1 MKAELKFLRLKF
13 VNFERSIQKLTDLN
27 SNHLSFLE
35 FKTNNFRNY
44 KNRHMKTN
52 VLFLLTFVFIIS
64 FSSQAQRGVRIA
76 YIDTEYILEKVP
88 EYQDAT
94 TQLNQKILK
103 WKSEIDEKLAQIEQK
118 RKDLSNEKALLTKEL
133 IEEREEDIAFEEK
146 EILDYQQKRFGP
158 NGDLMIQKKQLMQ
171 PIQDQIFSAVQDLA
185 ASKKYD
191 FVFDKSSDATMLY
204 SAKQFDL
211 SEQILRSITRS
222 SKREQA
228 ESKAEKKAAQDEELL
243 PEVNEELDARE
254 QALEDK
260 KTERELA
267 AEKRREEILADRK
280 AKQLEAEARRQKIIE
295 DREKAK
301 QAKIDQ
307 RNGVTETAEPKT
319 TADPTVTESKAVES
333 KAVETKGTEEK
344 VTETK
349 TKEQLIEENRQ
360 KKLAEREARKKELE
374 ERKKKI
380 LEERQ
385 KAKDST
391 NNNN

>member
-1 MKAELKFLRLKF
+1 
-13 VNFERSIQKLTDLN
+13 
-27 SNHLSFLE
+27 
-35 FKTNNFRNY
+35 
-44 KNRHMKTN
+44 MKTN
-52 VLFLLTFVFIIS
+52 VLFLLTIVFIIS

-88 EYQDAT
+88 EYQEAT
-94 TQLNQKILK
+94 AQLNDKVLK
-103 WKSEIDEKLAQIEQK
+103 WKNEIEEKLTVVEQK

-158 NGDLMIQKKQLMQ
+158 NGDLMIQKQQLMQ
-171 PIQDQIFSAVQDLA
+171 PIQDQIFAAVQDLA
-185 ASKKYD
+185 GQKKYD
-191 FVFDKSSDATMLY
+191 FIFDKSSDATMLY

-228 ESKAEKKAAQDEELL
+228 QTKAEKQAAQDEELI
-243 PEVNEELDARE
+243 PEINEELEARE
-254 QALEDK
+254 KALEEK
-260 KTERELA
+260 KVERESA
-267 AEKRREEILADRK
+267 VEKRRQEILAARE
-280 AKQLEAEARRQKIIE
+280 AKKLEADAKRQKILD

-301 QAKIDQ
+301 QEKLDA
-307 RNGVTETAEPKT
+307 RNKT
-319 TADPTVTESKAVES
+319 SEAA
-333 KAVETKGTEEK
+333 

-349 TKEQLIEENRQ
+349 KDSTVTTSEKTTEVKTSETKTREQLIEENRL

-374 ERKKKI
+374 DRKKKI
-380 LEERQ
+380 LEDRQ
-385 KAKDST
+385 KTKDSI